1 MATKTVGT
9 ASVYTNDVLV
19 YESFS
24 GVLYGA
30 KLLKEVY
37 VEASGDYRWIYQS
50 GQIKNNAWLAGDSG
64 KDIRMATE
72 EDLKSSYGLK
82 WTKDELSPVKGDL
95 LSGKDVSGNI
105 VVLVFETK
113 DVVHRVTP
121 ITTSTLE
128 VSFGSLGFYQNKLK
142 GLKIMKTASI
152 ERPFSQ
158 L

>member
-1 MATKTVGT
+1 MTTKPVSSSFISTG
-9 ASVYTNDVLV
+9 DVLV

-24 GVLYGA
+24 GVLYGV

-37 VEASGDYRWIYQS
+37 VEASGSYHWIYQA
-50 GQIKNNAWLAGDSG
+50 GQVKNNAWTPNSNG
-64 KDIRMATE
+64 KDIHLATE
-72 EDLKSSYGLK
+72 GDVKASYSLK

-95 LSGKDVSGNI
+95 LSGKDVAGNT
-105 VVLVFETK
+105 VVLVFESK

-128 VSFGSLGFYQNKLK
+128 VSFGSLGYYQNRLK

-152 ERPFSQ
+152 ERPFSK